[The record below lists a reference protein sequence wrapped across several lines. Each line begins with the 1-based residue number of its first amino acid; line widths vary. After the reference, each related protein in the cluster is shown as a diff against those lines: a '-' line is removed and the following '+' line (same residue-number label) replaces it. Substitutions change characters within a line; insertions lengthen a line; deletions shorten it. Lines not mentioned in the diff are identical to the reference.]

1 MGSDEEEILRMN
13 FFTNIYNTYDM
24 LYNYY
29 NTPIANYEY
38 YSLIIYSY
46 NILCILYYVVFLNL
60 KRQFELSKFDK
71 LID

>member
-1 MGSDEEEILRMN
+1 MN
-13 FFTNIYNTYDM
+13 FFTDIYNTYDM

-46 NILCILYYVVFLNL
+46 YILCILYMLFFLNL
-60 KRQFELSKFDK
+60 KRQFEISKFVK